1 MYRVLVVDDDILI
14 RSRIK
19 FLLSEINRE
28 FEWVGDAPNGQKALE
43 FMEKNTVDIVL
54 MDMCMP
60 VMNGVELAGEIQ
72 KNYPDTTMIAISN
85 YNDFEYVQGALRL
98 GVKDY
103 ILKHTLDTQT
113 LCQTLESLK
122 SSFGQKKKNKKEE
135 LSSDSVSAIKN
146 RFVMNLLTGV
156 VTDKKTVTANIRFL
170 ELPIGLENLVPV
182 MMRVSYRQAGAY
194 QGDYSLLDFSVTN
207 ICSEMLQES
216 KYGVIVPVRDM
227 SYCIL
232 LHFDEIFSKSSLKST
247 IHNILDKVQ
256 ELLKRFVNMDAAFAV
271 GDLCSTYLE
280 LSNSYREAQ
289 KRLPERVIHFS
300 NTHSSMELK
309 KKEKTTEPGHNR
321 TTVMTSILSE
331 ENTMDAFEN
340 SLMKEDRQKAGENL
354 TQILYNIEAN
364 QYDRL
369 ATQIVFSEILH
380 VVKNVC
386 KKKMLDFK
394 EILSEDLRDMLLEDD
409 VNFEEVR
416 KGFFNTLDAILEKQQ
431 ERTQT
436 GYSTYTDQ
444 AINMMKKHYA
454 TELGLKDVAEK
465 IRISA
470 GYLSTTFK
478 NDTGSS
484 FSECLMKIRIEKS
497 IEMMENGEQNIRLIA
512 EKCGFNSYEYFFS
525 TFKKI
530 KGETPKKF
538 INRVVLNR

>member
-60 VMNGVELAGEIQ
+60 VMNGVELAGVIQ

-146 RFVMNLLTGV
+146 RFVLNLLIGV

-394 EILSEDLRDMLLEDD
+394 EILPEDLRDMLLEDD

>member
-19 FLLSEINRE
+19 FLLSEINTE

-43 FMEKNTVDIVL
+43 FMEKNPVDIVL

-72 KNYPDTTMIAISN
+72 KNYPDASMIAISN

-103 ILKHTLDTQT
+103 ILKHTLDTET
-113 LCQTLESLK
+113 LRQTLESLIG
-122 SSFGQKKKNKKEE
+122 SFDQKKKNKKEE
-135 LSSDSVSAIKN
+135 LSSDSISAIKN
-146 RFVMNLLTGV
+146 RFVLNLLTGV
-156 VTDKKTVTANIRFL
+156 VKDKKTVTANIRFL
-170 ELPIGLENLVPV
+170 ELPIDLENLVPV
-182 MMRVSYRQAGAY
+182 MMRVSYRQTGVY
-194 QGDYSLLDFSVTN
+194 KGDYSLLDFSVTN
-207 ICSEMLQES
+207 IGSEMLQES

-232 LHFDEIFSKSSLKST
+232 LHFDEVFSKSSLQST

-256 ELLKRFVNMDAAFAV
+256 ELLNRFVNMDAAFAV
-271 GDLCSTYLE
+271 GDLCNTYLE
-280 LSNSYREAQ
+280 LPNSYREAQ
-289 KRLPERVIHFS
+289 KRLPERVMHFS
-300 NTHSSMELK
+300 GSHSSME
-309 KKEKTTEPGHNR
+309 KKEKPAESGHSKM
-321 TTVMTSILSE
+321 TVMSSILSE

-340 SLMKEDRQKAGENL
+340 SLMKADRQKAEENL

-394 EILSEDLRDMLLEDD
+394 EILPEDLRDMLLEDD

-436 GYSTYTDQ
+436 GYSAYTAQ

-478 NDTGSS
+478 NDTGNS
-484 FSECLMKIRIEKS
+484 FSEYLMKIRIEKS

-538 INRVVLNR
+538 INRMALNR

>member
-19 FLLSEINRE
+19 FLLSEINTE
-28 FEWVGDAPNGQKALE
+28 FEWSGDAPNGQKALE

-72 KNYPDTTMIAISN
+72 KHYPDAAMIAISN

-113 LCQTLESLK
+113 LRQTLESLTG
-122 SSFGQKKKNKKEE
+122 SFNKKKNKKEE

-146 RFVMNLLTGV
+146 RFVLNLLTGV
-156 VTDKKTVTANIRFL
+156 VKEKKTVTANIRFL

-182 MMRVSYRQAGAY
+182 MMRVSYKQAGAY
-194 QGDYSLLDFSVTN
+194 KGDYSLLDFSVTN

-232 LHFDEIFSKSSLKST
+232 LHFDEIFSKSSLQST

-280 LSNSYREAQ
+280 LPDSYREAQ
-289 KRLPERVIHFS
+289 KRLPERVMHFS
-300 NTHSSMELK
+300 GSHSSMEQ
-309 KKEKTTEPGHNR
+309 KKEKSAEHEHSK
-321 TTVMTSILSE
+321 TTVMSSILSE
-331 ENTMDAFEN
+331 ENTMDAFED
-340 SLMKEDRQKAGENL
+340 SLMKADRQNAEEKL

-386 KKKMLDFK
+386 KKKMLDFR
-394 EILSEDLRDMLLEDD
+394 EILPEDLRDMLLEDD

-431 ERTQT
+431 ERTQV
-436 GYSTYTDQ
+436 GYSTYTAQ
-444 AINMMKKHYA
+444 AIHMMKKHYA

-484 FSECLMKIRIEKS
+484 FSEYLMKIRIDKS

-538 INRVVLNR
+538 INRVVLNK